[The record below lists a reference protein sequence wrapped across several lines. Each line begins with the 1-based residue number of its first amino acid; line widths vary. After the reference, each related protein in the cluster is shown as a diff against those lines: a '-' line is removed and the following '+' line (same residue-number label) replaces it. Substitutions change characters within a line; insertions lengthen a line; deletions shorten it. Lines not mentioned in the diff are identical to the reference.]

1 MLEAVEEEEK
11 SLVMYVRSSLVIQ
24 RKGMYEARKMCKRK
38 EIGFSLRGSCLCS
51 SVPTVSND
59 GCCTGLSEHVQQLST
74 YSIMSDTVVYLLGYI
89 SFFGWIHRKP
99 LAITKLK
106 ALGTKLLI

>member
-1 MLEAVEEEEK
+1 
-11 SLVMYVRSSLVIQ
+11 MYVRSSLVIQ

-106 ALGTKLLI
+106 ALCMKLLI

>member
-89 SFFGWIHRKP
+89 SFFGWIHQKP

-106 ALGTKLLI
+106 ALCTKLLI

>member
-24 RKGMYEARKMCKRK
+24 RKGVYEARKMCTRK
-38 EIGFSLRGSCLCS
+38 EIGFSLRGSCLCC

-74 YSIMSDTVVYLLGYI
+74 YSIMSDTVVCLLGYI

-99 LAITKLK
+99 SAITKLK
-106 ALGTKLLI
+106 ALCKKLLI